1 MSITSSIT
9 DRFGRQEFEVLLAI
23 NHNRYNF
30 RKQIHLG
37 QISLVETMS
46 KVKNFSILEIPQF
59 FFRISGCCY
68 GYWDLFC
75 DWWIWLSGLI
85 MIGCLTVRL
94 KPTVLLHCP
103 ITAVQND

>member
-59 FFRISGCCY
+59 FLG
-68 GYWDLFC
+68 
-75 DWWIWLSGLI
+75 
-85 MIGCLTVRL
+85 
-94 KPTVLLHCP
+94 
-103 ITAVQND
+103 